1 MDSSTSLPSLPAALA
16 ARIAHGPELPAV
28 RDGGLTLKYKDL
40 GVLAGRVSEALSAAG
55 VLPGDAVGMLGVRSW
70 EATVTAAGILGA
82 GAVCVPVDAQ
92 YPSAR
97 SAEMLV
103 GAGARIAVALSGHE
117 PLRPTPYHPV
127 TWYRFADLAGERA
140 PDAAHAQPAPAPSGA
155 GRTGDDVAYVLY
167 TSGTT
172 GHPKPVLFPHRAVAR
187 LAGPAPWAAGPG
199 MRVLQTFG
207 LSFDG
212 SLFETWAT
220 LLAGGCLVPAGR
232 DTLLDSA
239 ALRAKLREE
248 DLTHVFMTTSLFH
261 HTARSAPDAFAALEM
276 VLIGGEAMDPALTR
290 AVCDAGRPRYLI
302 NGYGPT
308 EGGIMATAHDVP
320 RPADDATSVP
330 IGTPVAGSTIRLLRP
345 DGSLAESGEAGE
357 IHIGGPGVALGYR
370 EAPEET
376 DRSFVLADDA
386 PPATGTHPAPVRL
399 YRTGDRGRWNADG
412 TLEFLGRTDRQVKIR
427 GFRVELDAIEAQL
440 RALPGVAEAAVLV
453 RQADGVGKGLTG
465 FVTPAHPG
473 RPPVPEALR
482 AQAGTRLPAHA
493 VPAPIVVL
501 DHFPLTRN
509 GKIDYAA
516 LNVRASGADEGEAEP
531 RVAQPVDPLAAIWS
545 EVLGIPVTETT
556 DFSAAGGNS
565 LLAAQVITRIITTSD
580 LPRAQFE
587 PLMGH
592 LLNTP
597 TLAAFRAAVRAPAS
611 VTSAERPAHFAEDAR
626 LIRPLPSRATE
637 EAPPPAAQE
646 GGRPK
651 NVLLTGATGFVG
663 AFLLDQLLRD
673 TNATVHCLIRAAD
686 EDKARLRID
695 DTFRK
700 YRLPQP
706 PHHRI
711 RVVPADLARSGL
723 GLAPGVAESLAETV
737 DLVLHNA
744 AHVNF
749 LYPYA
754 QLRDTNVTAV
764 STLIELA
771 APRRVPLHYVSTTAI
786 FAGSGVG
793 GVRYVDEFSPLSH
806 PELLSMGYPETKWA
820 AERMLAD
827 AAAEGLPVTVHR
839 PYEITG
845 HSRTGVWNTTAIC
858 AVIDAMARLGA
869 APGVP
874 LPLDLVPVDHVARAI
889 TGIATR
895 MPRLGGAVHLTNPR
909 PATLGDMAD
918 RMRLAGYAV
927 REVAYGEWVEMLG
940 DHVRAHPT
948 APIAP
953 FLPLFVTPA
962 HGADFSVKEMYFA
975 GVFPDI
981 LRTRTDEVWPEWSRT
996 CPPVDAD
1003 LLDLYLTS
1011 LRENGL
1017 LRAGA
1022 AAPRTSQVH

>member
-1 MDSSTSLPSLPAALA
+1 MS
-16 ARIAHGPELPAV
+16 
-28 RDGGLTLKYKDL
+28 
-40 GVLAGRVSEALSAAG
+40 
-55 VLPGDAVGMLGVRSW
+55 
-70 EATVTAAGILGA
+70 
-82 GAVCVPVDAQ
+82 
-92 YPSAR
+92 
-97 SAEMLV
+97 
-103 GAGARIAVALSGHE
+103 
-117 PLRPTPYHPV
+117 
-127 TWYRFADLAGERA
+127 
-140 PDAAHAQPAPAPSGA
+140 
-155 GRTGDDVAYVLY
+155 
-167 TSGTT
+167 
-172 GHPKPVLFPHRAVAR
+172 
-187 LAGPAPWAAGPG
+187 
-199 MRVLQTFG
+199 VLQTFG

-232 DTLLDSA
+232 DTLLDTA

-261 HTARSAPDAFAALEM
+261 HTARSAPDAFAPLEM

-290 AVCDAGRPRYLI
+290 AVCDAGRPRHLI

-345 DGSLAESGEAGE
+345 DGSPAEPGEPGE

-376 DRSFVLADDA
+376 DRSFVLVGDA
-386 PPATGTHPAPVRL
+386 YPAPGAPSAPARL

-427 GFRVELDAIEAQL
+427 GFRVELDAVEAQL
-440 RALPGVAEAAVLV
+440 RALSGVAEAAVLV

-465 FVTPAHPG
+465 FVTPACPD
-473 RPPVPEALR
+473 RPPVPEVLR
-482 AQAGTRLPAHA
+482 EEAGARLPAHA
-493 VPAPIVVL
+493 IPAPIAVL
-501 DHFPLTRN
+501 DRFPLTRN

-516 LNVRASGADEGEAEP
+516 LGARMSGADVGEAAPPTAE
-531 RVAQPVDPLAAIWS
+531 AADPLAAIWS
-545 EVLGIPVTETT
+545 HVLGTPVAETT
-556 DFSAAGGNS
+556 DFFAAGGNS
-565 LLAAQVITRIITTSD
+565 LLAAQAITRTIGTFG
-580 LPRAQFE
+580 LPPARFK
-587 PLMGH
+587 PLMTH
-592 LLNTP
+592 LLDSP
-597 TLAAFRAAVRAPAS
+597 TLAAYRAAVRAAPARTTTVES
-611 VTSAERPAHFAEDAR
+611 PPHFAEDAQ
-626 LIRPLPSRATE
+626 LARPLPSPATDK
-637 EAPPPAAQE
+637 APPPAVQE

-695 DTFRK
+695 DAFRK

-706 PHHRI
+706 PPHRI
-711 RVVPADLARSGL
+711 RVVPADLARPGL
-723 GLAPGVAESLAETV
+723 GLAPGVAGSLAETV

-764 STLIELA
+764 GTLIELA

-786 FAGSGVG
+786 FAGSGVAG
-793 GVRYVDEFSPLSH
+793 TRYVDEFSPLSH

-820 AERMLAD
+820 AERMLGD
-827 AAAEGLPVTVHR
+827 AAAEGLPVTVYR

-869 APGVP
+869 APSVP

-918 RMRLAGYAV
+918 RMRLAGYAL
-927 REVAYGEWVEMLG
+927 REVSYGEWVEMLG

-962 HGADFSVKEMYFA
+962 HGADFSVKEMYFD

-981 LRTRTDEVWPEWSRT
+981 LRTRTDEVWPEWART
-996 CPPVDAD
+996 CPPVDAE
-1003 LLDLYLTS
+1003 LLDLYLAS
-1011 LRENGL
+1011 LRGYGL
-1017 LRAGA
+1017 LRAGV
-1022 AAPRTSQVH
+1022 AAPQPSRAA